1 MKKLILLISLLPL
14 SWVNAAEKAHPNFV
28 VIFTDDQGWGTTSVP
43 YDPDIP
49 ESKSDFFQTPNIER
63 LAKAGVRFTDGYAS
77 HPNCS
82 PSRAALLTGRSPA
95 ALKFT
100 DVCNRN
106 DGPLYEGNRLIPA
119 RHINALP
126 PP

>member
-63 LAKAGVRFTDGYAS
+63 LAPWWKWVYRDRDTPLAHWVSYPRYPRGWDRRKA
-77 HPNCS
+77 
-82 PSRAALLTGRSPA
+82 
-95 ALKFT
+95 
-100 DVCNRN
+100 
-106 DGPLYEGNRLIPA
+106 E
-119 RHINALP
+119 
-126 PP
+126 